1 MGVSS
6 SPSLGSFGLKLAPNL
21 TIKFKQGPISVP
33 RCQARSKRSGL
44 QQCGLMAVRGK
55 RVCRVHGGKSTGP
68 RSRQG
73 KAAVAAAHLTHG
85 RRARDYTAMCRG
97 ERERVRALAMLAR
110 ACGLIR
116 G

>member
-1 MGVSS
+1 MSW
-6 SPSLGSFGLKLAPNL
+6 SPSRGSFGLKLAPNR

-68 RSRQG
+68 RTREG
-73 KAAVAAAHLTHG
+73 KAAIAAAHLKHG
-85 RRARDYTAMCRG
+85 RRAKDHTAMR
-97 ERERVRALAMLAR
+97 RAQRDQVRALAVLAR
-110 ACGLIR
+110 ACGLIKD
-116 G
+116 

>member
-1 MGVSS
+1 MSS
-6 SPSLGSFGLKLAPNL
+6 SLSLGSFGLKLAPNL

-68 RSRQG
+68 RTREG
-73 KAAVAAAHLTHG
+73 KAAVAAAHLRHG
-85 RRARDYTAMCRG
+85 RRAKDHTAMR
-97 ERERVRALAMLAR
+97 RAQRDQVRALGVLAR
-110 ACGLIR
+110 ACGLIKD
-116 G
+116 